1 MKWISVF
8 LLFAASAFAQ
18 QTPAA
23 VTADPPQQTD
33 RKFAAR
39 MVELHV
45 PALDASGKPTGEL
58 MNGIMY
64 IAAGPGRHPT
74 VILLHGFPG
83 NEQNIDL
90 AQSIRRAGW
99 NVLYFHY
106 RGAWG
111 SQGDFSFANA
121 TQDTWAAIRFVQDP
135 ENVQRYNIDPRH
147 VVLVGHSMGGF
158 MAAAAAK
165 STDLYS
171 VATTRMTDSHPV
183 GYNNDVLSPSIAGV
197 VLLSP
202 WDLGRAAG
210 FLADKPENKKYIA
223 DATEEFRGYQLAL
236 HGFTAE
242 GGIAEIRA
250 HEKQWQLTTMAPQI
264 VQRNIPVLLT
274 YGQFEDAREEG
285 FTLLRDAFQKA
296 AQTATLA
303 EDSTDVSRRFTTVV
317 LPTDHAY
324 SDQRIALQSA
334 IVNWLERFKPTIA
347 K

>member
-1 MKWISVF
+1 MKWMAVL
-8 LLFAASAFAQ
+8 LLFAASVFAQ
-18 QTPAA
+18 QTPSA
-23 VTADPPQQTD
+23 VTTDPPQQAD

-45 PALDASGKPTGEL
+45 PALDASGKPTREL

-64 IAAGPGRHPT
+64 VAAGPRPHPT

-83 NEQNIDL
+83 NEQNLDL

-111 SQGDFSFANA
+111 SQGDFSFPNA
-121 TQDTWAAIRFVQDP
+121 TQDVQSAINFVHDE
-135 ENVQRYNIDPRH
+135 ENVKRYNIDTRFT
-147 VVLVGHSMGGF
+147 VLVGHSMGGF
-158 MAAAAAK
+158 MAANAAANGPEFCCV
-165 STDLYS
+165 SRP
-171 VATTRMTDSHPV
+171 VAKGALV
-183 GYNNDVLSPSIAGV
+183 GRNVMRPSIAGV
-197 VLLSP
+197 VLMSP

-210 FLADKPENKKYIA
+210 FLADKPENKKYVA

-250 HEKQWQLTTMAPQI
+250 HEKQWQLTAMAPQI
-264 VQRNIPVLLT
+264 VSRNIPVLLT
-274 YGQFEDAREEG
+274 YGEFEDAREEG

-296 AQTATLA
+296 AKTAALA
-303 EDSTDVSRRFTTVV
+303 EDSTDISRRFTTVV
-317 LPTDHAY
+317 LPTDHTY

-334 IVNWLERFKPTIA
+334 IVNWLERFKPTTS